1 MTTKAFILSTGD
13 ELTTGK
19 TVDTNAN
26 FIADKLGAIG
36 VDVVGVLVVGDYPER
51 LAWAWRT
58 ALDQADVVIS
68 TGGIGPTADD
78 LTTETVAQVAGRD
91 LILDQDSADR
101 IRQLFA
107 AMGRVMP
114 ENNLKQAKFPRG
126 ATIIPNALGTA
137 PGFRLPVAT
146 GNGERHCVVMPGVPR
161 EMKPMMEEQ
170 VMPWLRSLSGTDVTY
185 LSHTFQTFGISE
197 SALDELVAGVIEP
210 SAGRIAFR
218 AAFPQISVRVS
229 VHGNPAE
236 AETRLTSAA
245 ARLRERIG
253 GYCYGEGDVTMEA
266 VVGDLLT
273 QRKETLAVAE
283 SCSGGLIGHRLTNI
297 PGSSAYVIGDI
308 VAYNNRVKM
317 SVLGVKKETL
327 KEHGAVSTEVASEM
341 AAGVRQLANASYGIG
356 TTGVAGPD
364 GGTPDKPVGTV
375 CIALATPE
383 KTYAYQYKFWGTRE
397 WVKILTS
404 QVALDWVRRATLGID
419 PMTSGWR
426 K

>member
-1 MTTKAFILSTGD
+1 MTKAFLLSTGD

-36 VDVVGVLVVGDYPER
+36 IDVVGVLVVGDYPDR
-51 LAWAWRT
+51 IAWAWHT
-58 ALDQADVVIS
+58 ALEQADVVLS

-78 LTTETVAQVAGRD
+78 LTTETVARVAQRD
-91 LILDQDSADR
+91 LFLDQESADR

-107 AMGRVMP
+107 AMGRAMP
-114 ENNLKQAKFPRG
+114 ENNLKQAQFPRG
-126 ATIIPNALGTA
+126 ASIIPNALGTA
-137 PGFRLPVAT
+137 PGFRLALQT
-146 GNGERHCVVMPGVPR
+146 AHGERHCVVMPGVPR
-161 EMKPMMEEQ
+161 EMKTMLEDQ
-170 VMPWLRSLSGTDVTY
+170 VLPWLRALRGGNDTY

-197 SALDELVAGVIEP
+197 SALDELVAGVVDP
-210 SAGRIAFR
+210 ADGRIAFR
-218 AAFPQISVRVS
+218 AAFPQISVRVT
-229 VHGNPAE
+229 VHGPSAE
-236 AETRLTSAA
+236 AETRLASAA

-253 GYCYGEGDVTMEA
+253 GYCYGEGDATMEA
-266 VVGDLLT
+266 VVGQLLT

-308 VAYNNRVKM
+308 VAYNNQVKM
-317 SVLGVKKETL
+317 SVLGVKKDSL
-327 KEHGAVSTEVASEM
+327 KAHGAVSTEVASEM
-341 AAGVRQLANASYGIG
+341 AAGVRRLTNATYGIG
-356 TTGVAGPD
+356 TTGIAGPD

-375 CIALATPE
+375 CIALATAAR
-383 KTYAYQYKFWGTRE
+383 TYAYQYKFWGTRD
-397 WVKILTS
+397 WVKILTA
-404 QVALDWVRRATLGID
+404 QVALDWVRRAALGID